1 MTVDEFDAVCS
12 AFNKAKEEEIH
23 DGWERMRMHASICIQ
38 PHVRKRVSAKDL
50 IKFPWENKQH
60 IDKKPIPSKEEAM
73 KAYNE
78 LMERLK
84 AKDNGKE

>member
-1 MTVDEFDAVCS
+1 MTVDEFDAVAS

-50 IKFPWENKQH
+50 IKFPWDTKRLTN
-60 IDKKPIPSKEEAM
+60 KPIPSREEAM
-73 KAYNE
+73 KAYHE
-78 LMERLK
+78 LMARLEN
-84 AKDNGKE
+84 NG